1 MNKDLKMV
9 HNVLQCL
16 LCNSSRFHYLE
27 PLRKGVIEKM
37 AYLVEFWLIL
47 ESELVERAP
56 HMEYLLYGSENG
68 TKNTKDCTLT
78 NTFGLTEFGSV
89 MNKL

>member
-1 MNKDLKMV
+1 MNKDMKIV

-27 PLRKGVIEKM
+27 PLRKGVIAKM

-47 ESELVERAP
+47 ERELVERAP
-56 HMEYLLYGSENG
+56 HGI
-68 TKNTKDCTLT
+68 
-78 NTFGLTEFGSV
+78 FV
-89 MNKL
+89 VWI